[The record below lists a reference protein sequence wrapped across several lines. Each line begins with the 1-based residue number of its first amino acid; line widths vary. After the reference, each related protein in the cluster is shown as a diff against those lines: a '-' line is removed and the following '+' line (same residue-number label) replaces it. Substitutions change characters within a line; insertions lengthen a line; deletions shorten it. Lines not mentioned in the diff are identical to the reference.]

1 MSGLGR
7 RPAQTKASSQAEAG
21 GPSSQAPQLCSRQE
35 ADVRAAR
42 PALRLRLRSKHA
54 PFPTPGALGQLF
66 LALDTWVFCSRR
78 MSGLESL
85 SGNPTCG
92 CCKQP
97 HAVVACAGSRH
108 PPFCCLR

>member
-1 MSGLGR
+1 M
-7 RPAQTKASSQAEAG
+7 
-21 GPSSQAPQLCSRQE
+21 
-35 ADVRAAR
+35 RAAR
-42 PALRLRLRSKHA
+42 PALHLRLRSKHA
-54 PFPTPGALGQLF
+54 PFPAPGALGQLF

-78 MSGLESL
+78 MSGLESR

-97 HAVVACAGSRH
+97 HAAVACAGSGH